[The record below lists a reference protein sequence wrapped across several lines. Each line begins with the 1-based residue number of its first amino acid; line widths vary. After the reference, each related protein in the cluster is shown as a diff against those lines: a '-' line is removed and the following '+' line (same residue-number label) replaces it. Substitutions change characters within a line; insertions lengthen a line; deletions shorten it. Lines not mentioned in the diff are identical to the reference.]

1 MLSWLPT
8 NFKRDVK
15 SRLKTFRIAVA
26 RKTHGFSRE
35 DLVNMLHRLGVS
47 RSDTLLVHSSLN
59 EFSAFLGKPLD
70 IISALQEAVGPT
82 GTLLLPT
89 LPFTGSAVE
98 YVRTAKPFDVRRTPS
113 QMGMLTELFR
123 RMPGVSRSLHPTHPV
138 AAWGA
143 NASGMIANHHLAS
156 TPCGKETP
164 YGRLLDHN
172 GKILFLGT
180 DISVMTFFHA
190 VEEIIETQMP
200 FSPFSKE
207 VFALESRDALGNT
220 LSTRT
225 RLFEPRYSRRRNI
238 HKLVPELKRRK
249 AWREMQLGGM
259 KALLLRAQDVLEAS
273 LVLAKQGI
281 FCYDE

>member
-1 MLSWLPT
+1 
-8 NFKRDVK
+8 
-15 SRLKTFRIAVA
+15 
-26 RKTHGFSRE
+26 
-35 DLVNMLHRLGVS
+35 MLHRLGVS